1 MNESLQSLKG
11 TLKDNG
17 TSDGSIAS
25 KIRWFIDNEVDD
37 GQTFFTS
44 DLHKLLQTY
53 TITRIEEKQRQHNN
67 ISTALSRIKDGGLIE
82 RHGRRQG
89 EWRKVGGNYEVLDFI
104 NAPDNAL
111 PIQLPMGLHD
121 DLGIE
126 IFEKDII
133 VIAGVSNHGKSAWLL
148 RFVEMNMREHDVWYF
163 SSGDMSATR
172 LKRRMKRSGVP
183 LEIWNQHIGGKAVEI
198 YGEFSDHVKPDC
210 INVFDFMHEGEKAF
224 RTAIKMKSIK
234 DKLQEGIAV
243 IAIQKSPG
251 KELGW
256 GSDTSLMYSQLYLT
270 IDSGVAR
277 IAKAKSW
284 QEDKS
289 SPIGK
294 RCQFKLVNGF
304 EFIQQGIWHRQS
316 DEEDAGVK
324 KTYWGTK

>member
-11 TLKDNG
+11 MLKDNG
-17 TSDGSIAS
+17 PSGSIAFS
-25 KIRWFIDNEVDD
+25 TREFVENATGKFKTDD
-37 GQTFFTS
+37 VYRYLQLSTTS
-44 DLHKLLQTY
+44 DKKACWAELGRLCKKGTL
-53 TITRIEEKQRQHNN
+53 EN
-67 ISTALSRIKDGGLIE
+67 IQGYHGMYRPVSRDF
-82 RHGRRQG
+82 
-89 EWRKVGGNYEVLDFI
+89 EVLDFY

-111 PIQLPMGLHD
+111 PIKLPMGLHD
-121 DLGIE
+121 ELGIE
-126 IFEKDII
+126 IFEKDIV

-148 RFVEMNMREHDVWYF
+148 RFVEMNMRERDVWYF
-163 SSGDMSATR
+163 SSGDMSDTR

-183 LEIWNQHIGGKAVEI
+183 LETWNQYLGGKAVEI
-198 YGEFSDHVKPDC
+198 YGEFSDHVKPDG

-224 RTAIKMKSIK
+224 RTAIKMKAIK
-234 DKLQEGIAV
+234 DKLRGGVAL

-294 RCQFKLVNGF
+294 RCQFKLINGF
-304 EFIQQGIWHRQS
+304 EFIQQGVWHRQS
-316 DEEDAGVK
+316 DEEDAGV
-324 KTYWGTK
+324 TKRKVYGSVT